1 MDIKK
6 KQQEQTAG
14 DNASQN
20 QLIGDHSN
28 QTVIGEQYNVTV
40 SGMPMPDIVRL
51 TATVSAE
58 VTKLAVDM
66 CTQVAEDKVR
76 SKMHDFGQVW
86 IPRITKM
93 EKAVDHLM
101 DPKFQFMLRD
111 ANITAAKSSREED
124 LKMLSELLA
133 CHIEKGSNLKIDAG
147 INRAI
152 SIVNEVDMDSL
163 CALTVVLTTL
173 GITPNH
179 GDIKSGLAILNDLYT
194 KLITI
199 DLPKGDAWIDNLNVI
214 GAINI
219 LSGHFY
225 KTDKILSNR
234 LDGYICAGIQYGSK
248 EHKQA
253 MDLLKANGIPSG
265 FLAPNVCLPGYLRLF
280 IADTGRL
287 DPRLKPVI
295 ELYSKDK
302 KLLETAKNN
311 FMDMWDSYDV
321 LKKVKDWFNDIPTFF
336 RINSVGKALAQTY
349 AKKCYPEFPDL
360 I

>member
-1 MDIKK
+1 MDIEKK
-6 KQQEQTAG
+6 HQEQTAG
-14 DNASQN
+14 DNALQN
-20 QLIGDHSN
+20 QLIGDHSS

-40 SGMPMPDIVRL
+40 SGMPMPEIVRL

-66 CTQVAEDKVR
+66 CTQVAEDKVC
-76 SKMHDFGQVW
+76 SKIHDFEKVW

-93 EKAVDHLM
+93 KKAVDHLM

-163 CALTVVLTTL
+163 CALTVVLTIL
-173 GITPNH
+173 HITPDS
-179 GDIKSGLAILNDLYT
+179 GDINKGLALLNKLYT
-194 KLITI
+194 DLLMV
-199 DLPKGDAWIDNLNVI
+199 DLPRDNDWIDNLSIV
-214 GAINI
+214 GAIN
-219 LSGHFY
+219 LFG
-225 KTDKILSNR
+225 SNFNKMKDTLPR
-234 LDGYICAGIQYGSK
+234 ILDGYICAGIRDGSK
-248 EHKQA
+248 EHEQA
-253 MDLLKANGIPSG
+253 IDILQANGISRG
-265 FLAPNVCLPGYLRLF
+265 FLVPNVCLPGYLRLF
-280 IADTGRL
+280 IADIGRL
-287 DPRLKPVI
+287 IPQLKPII
-295 ELYSKDK
+295 ELYSKDG

-311 FMDMWDSYDV
+311 FMAMWDSYAV
-321 LKKVKDWFNDIPTFF
+321 LKEVKNWFDDIPTFF

>member
-1 MDIKK
+1 MDIEKK
-6 KQQEQTAG
+6 HQEQTAG

-20 QLIGDHSN
+20 QLIGDHSS

-40 SGMPMPDIVRL
+40 SGMPMQDIVRL

-66 CTQVAEDKVR
+66 CTQVAADKVR
-76 SKMHDFGQVW
+76 SKMHDFEKVW

-93 EKAVDHLM
+93 ENAVDHLM

-111 ANITAAKSSREED
+111 ANITAAKSSREDD
-124 LKMLSELLA
+124 LNMLSELLA

-152 SIVNEVDMDSL
+152 SIVNEVDLDSL
-163 CALTVVLTTL
+163 CALTVVLTAL
-173 GITPNH
+173 GITPNI
-179 GDIKSGLAILNDLYT
+179 GDIKIGLAILNDLYT

-199 DLPKGDAWIDNLNVI
+199 GLPNGDAWIDNLNVI

-219 LSGHFY
+219 LSGNFY
-225 KTDKILSNR
+225 KTDKILSGS
-234 LDGYICAGIQYGSK
+234 LDGYICAGIQNGSN
-248 EHKQA
+248 EHKRA
-253 MDLLKANGIPSG
+253 IDVLKANGISSD
-265 FLAPNVCLPGYLRLF
+265 LLVPNVCLPGYLRLF
-280 IADTGRL
+280 ITDTSK
-287 DPRLKPVI
+287 LKPQLKPII
-295 ELYSKDK
+295 ELYSKDG

-311 FMDMWDSYDV
+311 FMEMWDSFDI
-321 LKKVKDWFNDIPTFF
+321 LKMVKNWFNDIPIFF

-349 AKKCYPEFPDL
+349 AKKCYPGFPDL

>member
-1 MDIKK
+1 MDIEKK
-6 KQQEQTAG
+6 HQEQTAG
-14 DNASQN
+14 DNALQN
-20 QLIGDHSN
+20 QLIGDHSSL
-28 QTVIGEQYNVTV
+28 TVIGEQHNVTV

-163 CALTVVLTTL
+163 CALTVALTIL
-173 GITPNH
+173 HITPDS
-179 GDIKSGLAILNDLYT
+179 GDINKGLAILNKLYT
-194 KLITI
+194 DLHVV
-199 DLPKGDAWIDNLNVI
+199 DLPRDNDWIDNLNIV
-214 GAINI
+214 GAINLLGGHFNKMKDI
-219 LSGHFY
+219 LS
-225 KTDKILSNR
+225 SM
-234 LDGYICAGIQYGSK
+234 LDGYICTGIQDGSK
-248 EHKQA
+248 EHEQA
-253 MDLLKANGIPSG
+253 IKLLEAHGFSRG
-265 FLAPNVCLPGYLRLF
+265 FLVPNVCLPGYLRLF
-280 IADTGRL
+280 IADTGSL

-295 ELYSKDK
+295 ELYFKDK

-311 FMDMWDSYDV
+311 FMAMWDSYAV
-321 LKKVKDWFNDIPTFF
+321 LKEVKNWFNDIPTFF

-349 AKKCYPEFPDL
+349 AKRCYPGFPDL

>member
-1 MDIKK
+1 MDIEKK
-6 KQQEQTAG
+6 HQKQTAG

-20 QLIGDHSN
+20 QLIGDHSS

-51 TATVSAE
+51 TTTVSAE

-66 CTQVAEDKVR
+66 CTQVAADKVR
-76 SKMHDFGQVW
+76 SKIHDFEQVW
-86 IPRITKM
+86 IPRITKT

-152 SIVNEVDMDSL
+152 SIVNEVDLDSL
-163 CALTVVLTTL
+163 CALTVVLTIL
-173 GITPNH
+173 HIAPNSR
-179 GDIKSGLAILNDLYT
+179 DINEGLATLNKLYNDL
-194 KLITI
+194 LMV
-199 DLPKGDAWIDNLNVI
+199 DLPRDNDWIDNLNIV
-214 GAINI
+214 GAIN
-219 LSGHFY
+219 LFSGHFN
-225 KTDKILSNR
+225 KMKDILPIV
-234 LDGYICAGIQYGSK
+234 LDGYICTGIQYGSK

-253 MDLLKANGIPSG
+253 IDLLKANGIPSG
-265 FLAPNVCLPGYLRLF
+265 FLVPNVFLPEYLRLF
-280 IADTGRL
+280 TTGTSRNE
-287 DPRLKPVI
+287 PQLKPII

-311 FMDMWDSYDV
+311 FMDMWDSYDI
-321 LKKVKDWFNDIPTFF
+321 LKKVKDWFDDIPTFF

-349 AKKCYPEFPDL
+349 AKKCYPGFPDL